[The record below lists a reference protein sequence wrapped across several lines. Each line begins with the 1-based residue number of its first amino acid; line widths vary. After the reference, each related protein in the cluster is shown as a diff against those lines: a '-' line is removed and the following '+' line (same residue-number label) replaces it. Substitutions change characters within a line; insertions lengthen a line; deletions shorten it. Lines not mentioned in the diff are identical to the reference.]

1 MKISDLKIQLNQ
13 YEIACSDEQ
22 INLLDEFMNRT
33 LETNEKFNLT
43 AIKDKDQF
51 VEKMIFDSALVLANA
66 DLANKKVI
74 DIGTGAGYPGMVLKI
89 LEPDADM
96 FLLDSTAKKINY
108 LNEFSLE
115 KDIPIH
121 GVTARAEEYAKEHR
135 EEFDVATARAV
146 ASLNILLELIVP
158 LLKVGGEFIAMKGA
172 GYEKE
177 INDSLNAFKKLN
189 CYIEFVEEF
198 TLPESQE
205 SRAIIHIVKE
215 KPTPKKYPRM
225 YNEIKRLPL

>member
-74 DIGTGAGYPGMVLKI
+74 EAGV
-89 LEPDADM
+89 
-96 FLLDSTAKKINY
+96 
-108 LNEFSLE
+108 
-115 KDIPIH
+115 
-121 GVTARAEEYAKEHR
+121 
-135 EEFDVATARAV
+135 
-146 ASLNILLELIVP
+146 
-158 LLKVGGEFIAMKGA
+158 
-172 GYEKE
+172 
-177 INDSLNAFKKLN
+177 
-189 CYIEFVEEF
+189 
-198 TLPESQE
+198 
-205 SRAIIHIVKE
+205 
-215 KPTPKKYPRM
+215 
-225 YNEIKRLPL
+225 